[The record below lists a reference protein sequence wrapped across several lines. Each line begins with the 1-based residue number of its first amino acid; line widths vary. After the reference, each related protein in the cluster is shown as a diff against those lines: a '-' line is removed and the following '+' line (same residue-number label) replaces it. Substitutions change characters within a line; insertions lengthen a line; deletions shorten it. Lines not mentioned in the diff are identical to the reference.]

1 MRAVDYVTNGF
12 GGPVKPVPI
21 QSVGTD
27 TLLLIG
33 RKLRE
38 YRFPDSIVTAAVNS
52 VSQIGPVALDQAI
65 KYLQAYYSAVQTLY
79 SSKQLETLTDSLGRD
94 QGMMKALQQAFEVA
108 ASRVP
113 TNPLCFAIRAYVLS
127 AVKQGSPAG
136 NARAWAA
143 FQLPADISDYLDQVR
158 RLV

>member
-12 GGPVKPVPI
+12 GGPVKPTSA
-21 QSVGTD
+21 QSVSTD

-33 RKLRE
+33 KKLRE
-38 YRFPDSIVTAAVNS
+38 YRFPNSIVTAAVNS

-65 KYLQAYYSAVQTLY
+65 KYLQAYYSAAETIY
-79 SSKQLETLTDSLGRD
+79 SSKQFETFTDSLGRD

-108 ASRVP
+108 SSKVQ

-136 NARAWAA
+136 NARSWAA
-143 FQLPADISDYLDQVR
+143 FQLPADISDYLDRVR
-158 RLV
+158 ASL